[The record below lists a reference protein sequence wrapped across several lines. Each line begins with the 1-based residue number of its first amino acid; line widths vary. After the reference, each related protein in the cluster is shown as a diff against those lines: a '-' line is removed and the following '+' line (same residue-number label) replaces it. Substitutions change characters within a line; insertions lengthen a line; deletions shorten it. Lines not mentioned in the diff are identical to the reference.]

1 MTNEQI
7 VNGLT
12 QLGFN
17 SGWVVSNEEIIL
29 WENDAPQPSE
39 ADILAAS
46 NLWDEQEGQRQKEA
60 AAQKQ
65 ALLAKLGITEDEAK
79 LLLS

>member
-29 WENDAPQPSE
+29 WENNVPQPNE

-46 NLWDEQEGQRQKEA
+46 NLWYEQETQRQNEA
-60 AAQKQ
+60 AAKRQ
-65 ALLAKLGITEDEAK
+65 ALLDKLGITEEEAK